1 MFRLKVIKQRNSW
14 QEHHIKNEELTS
26 AQILLTVEIV
36 SIGYSPRRVSA
47 PRRIASLPEPI
58 KNDRKSETL
67 IGAGQSYMD
76 GNSNILNKNCK
87 TITDQIDSN
96 NTKERKKTM
105 FHKKKYS
112 IMVAAMILVNIST
125 CIKQYIPY

>member
-1 MFRLKVIKQRNSW
+1 MARAPL
-14 QEHHIKNEELTS
+14 KNEELTS

-58 KNDRKSETL
+58 KNNRKSETL
-67 IGAGQSYMD
+67 IGAGQSYID
-76 GNSNILNKNCK
+76 GNGNILNENYK
-87 TITDQIDSN
+87 TVTDQIDSN
-96 NTKERKKTM
+96 NTKERKKTC
-105 FHKKKYS
+105 FTKKKFS
-112 IMVAAMILVNIST
+112 IMVAVMILVNISS